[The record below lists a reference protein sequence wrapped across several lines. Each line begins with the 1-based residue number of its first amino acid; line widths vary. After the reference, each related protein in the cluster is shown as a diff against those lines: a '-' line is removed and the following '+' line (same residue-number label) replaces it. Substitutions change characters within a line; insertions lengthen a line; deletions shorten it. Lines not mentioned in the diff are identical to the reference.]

1 MNKLAQIIIAVIAIA
16 LAAFLMF
23 GGTAR
28 DNDILEI
35 EESKIMTPEYTP
47 PSIPDDELIH
57 TVKVTSLYESSPS
70 DVDDIFWD
78 SETHWLAMAL
88 ETESGVDWPDW
99 AVIMIGDV
107 IMHRV
112 ASPSYPNT
120 VKEVLLDPGQ
130 YSPFFDP
137 FEPFMPEERYIE
149 LAERV
154 LDGESYLTD
163 TDILFQALFPQG
175 SETVVTYYD
184 EALRTTTYFCK

>member
-1 MNKLAQIIIAVIAIA
+1 MDKIIRILIAVVAIA
-16 LAAFLMF
+16 VAAFLVSLAPPRSD
-23 GGTAR
+23 TY
-28 DNDILEI
+28 EI
-35 EESKIMTPEYTP
+35 AESKFIMPETTP
-47 PSIPDDELIH
+47 DGELIH
-57 TVKVTSLYESSPS
+57 TVQMT
-70 DVDDIFWD
+70 DIFWD

-88 ETESGVDWPDW
+88 ERESGIDWPDW

-130 YSPFFDP
+130 YSPFFEP
-137 FEPFMPEERYIE
+137 FEPFMPEERYVK

-163 TDILFQALFPQG
+163 TDILFQSLFPQG
-175 SETVVTYYD
+175 SATVVTYYD